1 MTVDQLMRRVAVQL
15 RTIQGA
21 LDHPAG
27 DVSLKD
33 AAVLAESALA
43 NLHEAAAKLR
53 AVRRELGEPE
63 NKP

>member
-1 MTVDQLMRRVAVQL
+1 MSIDQLMRRVTVQL
-15 RTIQGA
+15 RTIQEA

-27 DVSLKD
+27 NVSLQY
-33 AAVLAESALA
+33 AAKLAESALA

-63 NKP
+63 DKP